1 MTRTRVIAAGRS
13 LCCNERLSGKT
24 ELSTPY
30 ARLCNDSGWGLGV
43 AMDRIAEPSNTVRI
57 GRTGRSPTAEAPP
70 KKDGRPTLIA
80 SVQRALRLLEAVGG
94 FLQGAT
100 AKQLARAAGLPLGT
114 TYHLLRTLTHEG
126 YLRRAD
132 GKFFYGESVD
142 GISRADDR
150 QAGRTD
156 LRTRMEQLRDE
167 LGAAVYLAVYEEG
180 EVRVVDVAA
189 APNQPAVEI
198 WADLRATA
206 HAHAIGQ
213 CLLGQLSE
221 EARRDHL
228 DRHPPVGLTPS
239 TVAEPPAVLRLLSG
253 VRPAVPVVEH
263 QQYALG
269 TVCAAVPIT
278 VGSVVATMALS
289 LPLEQAG
296 RLRAAADQLRVK
308 VGAMSSSF
316 AL

>member
-1 MTRTRVIAAGRS
+1 
-13 LCCNERLSGKT
+13 
-24 ELSTPY
+24 
-30 ARLCNDSGWGLGV
+30 
-43 AMDRIAEPSNTVRI
+43 MDRIAETSNAVRR
-57 GRTGRSPTAEAPP
+57 GRPARASTTRPAG
-70 KKDGRPTLIA
+70 KKDRQPTLIA

-132 GKFFYGESVD
+132 GKFFYGQSVED
-142 GISRADDR
+142 IGRADGR
-150 QAGRTD
+150 QTGRTE
-156 LRTRMEQLRDE
+156 LRTRMERLRDE

-180 EVRVVDVAA
+180 EVQVVDVASG
-189 APNQPAVEI
+189 PNQPAVEV

-213 CLLGQLSE
+213 CLLGQLPE

-228 DRHPPVGLTPS
+228 ARHPPVGLTPS
-239 TVAEPPAVLRLLSG
+239 TPARESAVLRVLDAIT
-253 VRPAVPVVEH
+253 PTVPVTER

-278 VGSVVATMALS
+278 VGSLVATMALS

-296 RLRAAADQLRVK
+296 RLAAAAEQLRVK
-308 VGAMSSSF
+308 VGAMSPSF
-316 AL
+316 VL

>member
-1 MTRTRVIAAGRS
+1 M
-13 LCCNERLSGKT
+13 
-24 ELSTPY
+24 
-30 ARLCNDSGWGLGV
+30 
-43 AMDRIAEPSNTVRI
+43 
-57 GRTGRSPTAEAPP
+57 
-70 KKDGRPTLIA
+70 IA

-132 GKFFYGESVD
+132 GKFYYGHSVG
-142 GISRADDR
+142 GISRADDL
-150 QAGRTD
+150 QSGRSD
-156 LRTRMEQLRDE
+156 LRTRMERLRDE

-180 EVRVVDVAA
+180 EVRVVDIASG
-189 APNQPAVEI
+189 PSQPAVEV
-198 WADLRATA
+198 WADLRSTA

-221 EARRDHL
+221 ADRRDHL
-228 DRHPPVGLTPS
+228 LRHPPVGLTPS
-239 TVAEPPAVLRLLSG
+239 TVVRESAVLRVLAAVG
-253 VRPAVPVVEH
+253 PAEPVIER

-278 VGSVVATMALS
+278 VGAVVATMALS
-289 LPLEQAG
+289 LPLEQAD
-296 RLRAAADQLRVK
+296 RLRAAAELLRVK
-308 VGAMSSSF
+308 VGAMSPSF
-316 AL
+316 VL

>member
-1 MTRTRVIAAGRS
+1 MPACATTR
-13 LCCNERLSGKT
+13 
-24 ELSTPY
+24 
-30 ARLCNDSGWGLGV
+30 GWGLGV
-43 AMDRIAEPSNTVRI
+43 AMEQIAEPSNTVRI
-57 GRTGRSPTAEAPP
+57 GRAARSPTPKSPP
-70 KKDGRPTLIA
+70 KKDGQPTLIA

-132 GKFFYGESVD
+132 GKFYYGDSVD
-142 GISRADDR
+142 GISRAEDR
-150 QAGRTD
+150 QAERSD
-156 LRTRMEQLRDE
+156 LRARMEQLRDD

-180 EVRVVDVAA
+180 EVRVVDVASA
-189 APNQPAVEI
+189 AAQPAVEV

-239 TVAEPPAVLRLLSG
+239 TVVERPSVLRLLAA
-253 VRPAVPVVEH
+253 VRPSVPVVEL

-278 VGSVVATMALS
+278 VGAMVATMALS

-296 RLRAAADQLRVK
+296 RLRATADQLRVK
-308 VGAMSSSF
+308 VGAMSPSF

>member
-1 MTRTRVIAAGRS
+1 MD
-13 LCCNERLSGKT
+13 K
-24 ELSTPY
+24 
-30 ARLCNDSGWGLGV
+30 GWGLGV
-43 AMDRIAEPSNTVRI
+43 AMDQIAGPSKTVRV
-57 GRTGRSPTAEAPP
+57 GRAVRSPAPQPPP
-70 KKDGRPTLIA
+70 KRDGQPTLIA

-132 GKFFYGESVD
+132 GRFFYGDSVE
-142 GISRADDR
+142 GISRADEA
-150 QAGRTD
+150 QSGRTD
-156 LRTRMEQLRDE
+156 LRSRMEQLRDE

-180 EVRVVDVAA
+180 EVRVVDTASG
-189 APNQPAVEI
+189 PGQPAVEV
-198 WADLRATA
+198 WADFRATA
-206 HAHAIGQ
+206 HAHALDQ

-221 EARRDHL
+221 EGRRDHL

-239 TVAEPPAVLRLLSG
+239 TVAGPSAVLRLLST
-253 VRPAVPVVEH
+253 VRPAVPVLEH

-278 VGSVVATMALS
+278 VGSMVATMALS

-296 RLRAAADQLRVK
+296 RLRSTAEQLRQK
-308 VGAMSSSF
+308 VGAMSPSF

>member
-1 MTRTRVIAAGRS
+1 
-13 LCCNERLSGKT
+13 
-24 ELSTPY
+24 
-30 ARLCNDSGWGLGV
+30 
-43 AMDRIAEPSNTVRI
+43 MDRIAETSNAVRR
-57 GRTGRSPTAEAPP
+57 GRPARASTTRPAG
-70 KKDGRPTLIA
+70 KKDRQPTLIA
-80 SVQRALRLLEAVGG
+80 SVQRALRLLEAVGS

-126 YLRRAD
+126 YLRRVD
-132 GKFFYGESVD
+132 GRFYYGDSVE
-142 GISRADDR
+142 GISRADGR
-150 QAGRTD
+150 QAGRTE
-156 LRTRMEQLRDE
+156 LRTRMERLRDE

-180 EVRVVDVAA
+180 EVQVVDVASG
-189 APNQPAVEI
+189 PNQPAVEV

-228 DRHPPVGLTPS
+228 ARHPPVGLTPS
-239 TVAEPPAVLRLLSG
+239 TPAREAAVLRVLGAIS
-253 VRPAVPVVEH
+253 PTVPVVER

-278 VGSVVATMALS
+278 VGSLVATMALS
-289 LPLEQAG
+289 LPLEQAD
-296 RLRAAADQLRVK
+296 RLAAAAEQLRVK
-308 VGAMSSSF
+308 VGAMSPSF
-316 AL
+316 VL

>member
-1 MTRTRVIAAGRS
+1 
-13 LCCNERLSGKT
+13 
-24 ELSTPY
+24 
-30 ARLCNDSGWGLGV
+30 
-43 AMDRIAEPSNTVRI
+43 MDQIAEPSETVRL
-57 GRTGRSPTAEAPP
+57 GRVPRSPAKASPR
-70 KKDGRPTLIA
+70 KDGQPTLIA
-80 SVQRALRLLEAVGG
+80 SVQRALRLLEAVGE

-132 GKFFYGESVD
+132 GRFFYGDSVE
-142 GISRADDR
+142 GISRADEA
-150 QAGRTD
+150 QSGRTD
-156 LRTRMEQLRDE
+156 LRARMEQLRDE

-189 APNQPAVEI
+189 GANQPSVEI

-228 DRHPPVGLTPS
+228 DRHPPTGLTPS
-239 TVAEPPAVLRLLSG
+239 TVAGPAAVLRLLST
-253 VRPAVPVVEH
+253 VRPAVPVLEC

-296 RLRAAADQLRVK
+296 RLRATAEQLRQK
-308 VGAMSSSF
+308 VGAMSPSF